1 MELFALQLQ
10 GYAAVDRKPFLNCQI
25 TEESLYSR
33 ALYITRNLLS
43 IIGVRYLMYSL
54 FSEKGY
60 GFKRFI
66 VHI

>member
-10 GYAAVDRKPFLNCQI
+10 GYAAVDRKLFLNFQI
-25 TEESLYSR
+25 TGEYLYSR
-33 ALYITRNLLS
+33 ALYITGNLLS
-43 IIGVRYLMYSL
+43 IRGVRDVMYSL